1 MTYDGRGV
9 TNKTKLLRHLWTT
22 PYKYKM
28 YPLRGK
34 LAEEPFMLAAAV
46 RMDIVG
52 ANVAVGGRV
61 VEVDVHLAVV
71 EEDKDEDEDGEE
83 EDVDHDDPIDPTTS
97 EPLLRSNPF
106 LLATVPKS

>member
-1 MTYDGRGV
+1 
-9 TNKTKLLRHLWTT
+9 
-22 PYKYKM
+22 
-28 YPLRGK
+28 
-34 LAEEPFMLAAAV
+34 MLAAAEQL
-46 RMDIVG
+46 DIVG

-97 EPLLRSNPF
+97 KPLLRSNPHSYLPLF
-106 LLATVPKS
+106 QKARSFYVNQM